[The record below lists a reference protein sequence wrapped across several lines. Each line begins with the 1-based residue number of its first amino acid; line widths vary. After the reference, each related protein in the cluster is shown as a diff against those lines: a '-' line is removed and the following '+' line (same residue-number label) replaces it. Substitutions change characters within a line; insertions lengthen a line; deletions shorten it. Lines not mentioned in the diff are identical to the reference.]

1 MTRSSAYGVRSP
13 DGDWM
18 HCPITG
24 ARIVGSRARMR
35 LYAKDMNLL
44 GWHIRL
50 KSSPAAGF
58 VCRKLAGPEAPR

>member
-1 MTRSSAYGVRSP
+1 
-13 DGDWM
+13 M